1 MISWHVDDS
10 CVALLS
16 CNLYPLLPV
25 SLIWGF
31 LRPILC
37 EELRCGNIFP
47 KQVHPPTN
55 VKNYII
61 SINIRMSKAV
71 TTKAQ
76 WLRPGQQFSFST
88 NNIGPGIGCDSRRQL
103 LTRSFVLPFLERGR
117 KRRGGKVWAAGNVL
131 EVVGD
136 SDKQAART
144 LRDAGK
150 KRTSLFCNILSTKM
164 VTTKITTG
172 TQLTITID
180 KIDHCKYDYDCVKC
194 TLGIC

>member
-1 MISWHVDDS
+1 MSLHLHSHRLCQSNCHLSILLNIHWPLNLNRKKPLVVEDSHMISWHADDS

-16 CNLYPLLPV
+16 CNLYPLLPA

-61 SINIRMSKAV
+61 SINIRMSKPV

-76 WLRPGQQFSFST
+76 WLRPGKQFSFST
-88 NNIGPGIGCDSRRQL
+88 NNGGPGIGCDSRRQL

-144 LRDAGK
+144 LRDTEK
-150 KRTSLFCNILSTKM
+150 KTNESIL
-164 VTTKITTG
+164 
-172 TQLTITID
+172 
-180 KIDHCKYDYDCVKC
+180 
-194 TLGIC
+194 